1 MHSTLQDI
9 NAIKRGKPL
18 DGSGD
23 ASGEEEE
30 VGREGGGG
38 GAFSRG
44 GGGGRVVVVL
54 EGPDGEFV
62 LCK

>member
-1 MHSTLQDI
+1 LHSTLQDI
-9 NAIKRGKPL
+9 DAIKRRKPL

-23 ASGEEEE
+23 AAREEEE

-38 GAFSRG
+38 GAFSRRGRG
-44 GGGGRVVVVL
+44 GGVVVVM

-62 LCK
+62 LFK